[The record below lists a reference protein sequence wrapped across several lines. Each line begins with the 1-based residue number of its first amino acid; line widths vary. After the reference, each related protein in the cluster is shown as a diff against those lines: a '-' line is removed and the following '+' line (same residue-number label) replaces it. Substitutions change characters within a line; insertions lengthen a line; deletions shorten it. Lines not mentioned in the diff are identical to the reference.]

1 MDGFKE
7 RLRNKINTKRN
18 EIMYIDYGITFDG
31 VCDPVATEMIAV
43 VTAMTRFFFF
53 FSIFFATAATAARRL
68 CAVMISESNSTI
80 ISLTFSQNNA

>member
-53 FSIFFATAATAARRL
+53 FLS
-68 CAVMISESNSTI
+68 S
-80 ISLTFSQNNA
+80 SQLLLLLLDCVPL